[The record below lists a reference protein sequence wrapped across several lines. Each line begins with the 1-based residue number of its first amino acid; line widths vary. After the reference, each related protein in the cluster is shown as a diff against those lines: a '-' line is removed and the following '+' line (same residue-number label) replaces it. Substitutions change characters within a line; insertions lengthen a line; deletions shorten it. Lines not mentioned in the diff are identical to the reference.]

1 MQDYSHHSVGSCDPF
16 MFFYMI
22 NAPFPLHTF
31 ALILSRVNNWKQFAA
46 SIVLICSLNK
56 NQLGILMEYFVLR
69 FQKNLNLVSV
79 NLTMAATGF
88 YQLSR
93 KIQ

>member
-1 MQDYSHHSVGSCDPF
+1 M
-16 MFFYMI
+16 
-22 NAPFPLHTF
+22 
-31 ALILSRVNNWKQFAA
+31 
-46 SIVLICSLNK
+46 VLIRSLNK

-69 FQKNLNLVSV
+69 FQKNLNLVCV